1 MGALQVA
8 RVCPCS
14 EREPVKASAVMA
26 NPVAYIAGFLS
37 ALAVLIAAAAR
48 LRYRSDRRAVL
59 VRQAR
64 LHRADK
70 LLDALSGTLRATAN
84 PDAAA
89 ATSLDPESD
98 TLVRTHVGEAR
109 APNRRR
115 ILQTRERP
123 RQKPSPAS
131 RFCADA
137 LIGAL
142 PRFPDSP

>member
-1 MGALQVA
+1 M
-8 RVCPCS
+8 
-14 EREPVKASAVMA
+14 KASAVMA

-37 ALAVLIAAAAR
+37 ALAVLIAAVAR
-48 LRYRSDRRAVL
+48 LRYRSYRRAVL

-84 PDAAA
+84 PDATA

-109 APNRRR
+109 APNRRQ
-115 ILQTRERP
+115 ILLQTRERP